1 MKLVRF
7 GAKGEERP
15 GILEDDGT
23 IRDLSGVTEDFAG
36 SAISC
41 DVIEKLK
48 TIDLKSLPE
57 AQKDVRLG
65 SPLARIGNFMCVGL
79 NYTNHAKE
87 SNLPIPA
94 EPILFNKAPNS
105 LSGPNDPVIR
115 PDNAHKLDWEVEL
128 AIVIGRPAYRVSRED
143 ALNHVAGYAIC
154 NDVSE
159 RSWQAEGTG
168 QWVKGKSAPTF
179 GPLGPWLLT
188 ADEVPDPQAL
198 DLKLELNGKVMQ
210 SGSTA
215 DMIFP
220 VDEII
225 AFTSQFMKLEPGDVI
240 TTGTP
245 AGVGMGFNPQVWL
258 QAGDEMRL
266 SVTGLGEQRQTVQAG

>member
-266 SVTGLGEQRQTVQAG
+266 SVTGLGEQHQTVQAG

>member
-7 GAKGEERP
+7 GAEGQERP
-15 GILEDDGT
+15 GILQDNGT
-23 IRDLSGVTEDFAG
+23 IRDLSGVVEDFAG

-48 TIDLKSLPE
+48 TIDLDGLPE
-57 AQKDVRLG
+57 ADKGVRLG
-65 SPLARIGNFMCVGL
+65 SPLASIGNFICVGL

-105 LSGPNDPVIR
+105 LNGPNDPVIK
-115 PDNAHKLDWEVEL
+115 PDNANKLDWEVEL
-128 AIVIGRPAYRVSRED
+128 AVVIGRPAYRVSRAD
-143 ALNHVAGYAIC
+143 ALSYVAGYAIC

-179 GPLGPWLLT
+179 GPLGPWLVS
-188 ADEVPDPQAL
+188 ADEIPDPQAL
-198 DLKLELNGKVMQ
+198 DLTLELNGKVMQ
-210 SGSTA
+210 SGSSA

-220 VDEII
+220 IDEII

-245 AGVGMGFNPQVWL
+245 AGVGMGFKPQIWL

-266 SVTGLGEQRQTVQAG
+266 TVTGLGEQRQTVQAG

>member
-7 GAKGEERP
+7 GAIGQERP
-15 GILEDDGT
+15 GILEDNGT
-23 IRDLSGVTEDFAG
+23 IRDLSGVVEDFAG

-48 TIDLKSLPE
+48 TLDLKSLPE
-57 AQKDVRLG
+57 ADRDARLG
-65 SPLARIGNFMCVGL
+65 SPLARIGNFICVGL

-105 LSGPNDPVIR
+105 LNGPNDPVIK
-115 PDNAHKLDWEVEL
+115 PDNANKLDWEVEL
-128 AIVIGRPAYRVSRED
+128 AVIIGRPAYRVSRAD
-143 ALNHVAGYAIC
+143 ALKHVAGYAIC

-179 GPLGPWLLT
+179 GPLGPWLVT
-188 ADEVPDPQAL
+188 ADDIPDPQVL
-198 DLKLELNGKVMQ
+198 DLTLKLNGKVMQ
-210 SGSTA
+210 SGSSA
-215 DMIFP
+215 DMIFAI
-220 VDEII
+220 DEII
-225 AFTSQFMKLEPGDVI
+225 AFTSQFMRLEPGDVI

-245 AGVGMGFNPQVWL
+245 AGVGMGFNPQIWL
-258 QAGDEMRL
+258 KAGDEMQL

>member
-7 GAKGEERP
+7 GTKSQERP
-15 GILEDDGT
+15 GILQNNGT
-23 IRDLSGVTEDFAG
+23 IRDLSGVVEDFAG

-48 TIDLKSLPE
+48 AIDLNTLPE
-57 AQKDVRLG
+57 AEKGSRLG
-65 SPLARIGNFMCVGL
+65 SPLASIGNFICVGL

-105 LSGPNDPVIR
+105 LNGPNDPVIK
-115 PDNAHKLDWEVEL
+115 PGNANKLDWEVEL
-128 AIVIGRPAYRVSRED
+128 AVVIGRPAYRVSRVD
-143 ALNHVAGYAIC
+143 ALGYVAGYTIC

-159 RSWQAEGTG
+159 RGWQAEGTG

-179 GPLGPWLLT
+179 GPLGPWLVS
-188 ADEVPDPQAL
+188 ADEIPDPQAL
-198 DLKLELNGKVMQ
+198 DLTLELNGKVMQ
-210 SGSTA
+210 SGSSA

-220 VDEII
+220 IDEII

-245 AGVGMGFNPQVWL
+245 AGVGMGFKPQIWL

-266 SVTGLGEQRQTVQAG
+266 TVTGLGEQRQTVQAG

>member
-7 GAKGEERP
+7 GAKGRERP

>member
-7 GAKGEERP
+7 GAKGQEKP
-15 GILEDDGT
+15 GVITDDGT
-23 IRDLSGVTEDFAG
+23 VRDLSAVTADFAG
-36 SAISC
+36 ASISC
-41 DVIEKLK
+41 DAIEKLK
-48 TIDLKSLPE
+48 SLDLTALPE
-57 AQKDVRLG
+57 VEKGVRQG
-65 SPLARIGNFMCVGL
+65 APLASIGNFLCVGL
-79 NYTNHAKE
+79 NYTNHARE

-94 EPILFNKAPNS
+94 EPILFNKAPS
-105 LSGPNDPVIR
+105 CLSGPCDPVVR
-115 PDNAHKLDWEVEL
+115 AADADKLDWEVEL
-128 AIVIGRPAYRVSRED
+128 AVVIGRPAYRIDRAE

-159 RSWQAEGTG
+159 RSWQIEGTG

-179 GPLGPWLLT
+179 GPLGPWLVT

-198 DLKLELNGKVMQ
+198 ELKLELNGKVMQ
-210 SGSTA
+210 SSSTA

-225 AFTSQFMKLEPGDVI
+225 AYTSRFMRLEPGDVI

-245 AGVGMGFNPQVWL
+245 EGVGMGWNPQVWL

-266 SVTGLGEQRQTVQAG
+266 TVSGLGEQRQTVTAG

>member
-7 GAKGEERP
+7 GAKGQERP

-36 SAISC
+36 AAISC

-48 TIDLKSLPE
+48 TIDVKSLPE
-57 AQKDVRLG
+57 AEKNVRLG

-128 AIVIGRPAYRVSRED
+128 AIVIGRPAYRVSRQD
-143 ALNHVAGYAIC
+143 ALHHVAGYAIC

>member
-7 GAKGEERP
+7 GPKDQERP
-15 GILEDDGT
+15 GILEDNGT
-23 IRDLSGVTEDFAG
+23 IRDLTGVVDDFAG
-36 SAISC
+36 AAISC
-41 DVIEKLK
+41 DIIEKLK
-48 TIDLKSLPE
+48 MLDLKNLPE
-57 AQKDVRLG
+57 AEKGVRLG
-65 SPLARIGNFMCVGL
+65 SPLAKIGNFICVGL

-94 EPILFNKAPNS
+94 EPILFNKAPSS
-105 LSGPNDPVIR
+105 LNGPYDPVIR
-115 PDNAHKLDWEVEL
+115 SANANKLDWEVEL
-128 AIVIGRPAYRVSRED
+128 AIVIGRPAHRVSRAD
-143 ALNHVAGYAIC
+143 AFSYVAGYAIC

-168 QWVKGKSAPTF
+168 QWVKGKSAPSF
-179 GPLGPWLLT
+179 GPLGPWLVS

-198 DLKLELNGKVMQ
+198 DLKLELNGKIMQ
-210 SGSTA
+210 NSSTA

-225 AFTSQFMKLEPGDVI
+225 AFTSQFMMLEPGDVI

-245 AGVGMGFNPQVWL
+245 EGVGMGFKPQIWL
-258 QAGDEMRL
+258 QAGDEMHL
-266 SVTGLGEQRQTVQAG
+266 TVTGLGEQRQTVQAG

>member
-7 GAKGEERP
+7 GARGEERP
-15 GILEDDGT
+15 GLLQDNGT
-23 IRDLSGVTEDFAG
+23 VRDLSGVVDDFSGA
-36 SAISC
+36 AISC
-41 DVIEKLK
+41 DIIEKLK
-48 TIDLKSLPE
+48 AIDPESLPE
-57 AQKDVRLG
+57 ADKDVRLG
-65 SPLARIGNFMCVGL
+65 SPLARIGNFICVGL
-79 NYTNHAKE
+79 NYINHAKE

-94 EPILFNKAPNS
+94 EPILFNKAPSS
-105 LSGPNDPVIR
+105 LSGPYDPVIK
-115 PDNAHKLDWEVEL
+115 PDGAKKLDWEVEL
-128 AIVIGRPAYRVSRED
+128 AIVIGRPAYQVKRAD
-143 ALNHVAGYAIC
+143 ALGYVAGYAIC

-179 GPLGPWLLT
+179 GPLGPWLVS

-198 DLKLELNGKVMQ
+198 ALRLELNGKVMQ
-210 SGSTA
+210 DSSTA
-215 DMIFP
+215 DMIFT

-225 AFTSQFMKLEPGDVI
+225 SFTSQFMKLEPGDVI

-245 AGVGMGFNPQVWL
+245 EGVGMGRKPQVWL

-266 SVTGLGEQRQTVQAG
+266 TVAGLGEQRQIVQAG

>member
-7 GAKGEERP
+7 GAAGQERP
-15 GILEDDGT
+15 GLLQDNGT
-23 IRDLSGVTEDFAG
+23 VRDLSGVVEDFSG
-36 SAISC
+36 TAISC
-41 DVIEKLK
+41 DIIEKLK
-48 TIDLKSLPE
+48 AIDPESLPV
-57 AQKDVRLG
+57 ADKDVRLG
-65 SPLARIGNFMCVGL
+65 SPLARIGNFICVGL

-105 LSGPNDPVIR
+105 LSGPNDPVIK
-115 PDNAHKLDWEVEL
+115 PDNANKLDWEVEL
-128 AIVIGRPAYRVSRED
+128 AVVIGRPAYRVSRAD
-143 ALNHVAGYAIC
+143 ALKYVAGYAIC

-179 GPLGPWLLT
+179 GPLGPWLVS

-198 DLKLELNGKVMQ
+198 ALRLELNGKVMQ
-210 SGSTA
+210 DSSTA
-215 DMIFP
+215 DMIFA

-245 AGVGMGFNPQVWL
+245 EGVGMGRKPQVWL

-266 SVTGLGEQRQTVQAG
+266 TVAGLGEQRQIVQAG

>member
-7 GAKGEERP
+7 GAEGQERP
-15 GILEDDGT
+15 GILQDNGT
-23 IRDLSGVTEDFAG
+23 IRDLSGVVEDFAG

-48 TIDLKSLPE
+48 TIDLDSLPE
-57 AQKDVRLG
+57 ADKGVRLG
-65 SPLARIGNFMCVGL
+65 SPLASIGNFICVGL

-105 LSGPNDPVIR
+105 LNGPNDPVIK
-115 PDNAHKLDWEVEL
+115 PDNANKLDWEVEL
-128 AIVIGRPAYRVSRED
+128 AVVIGRPAYRVSRAD
-143 ALNHVAGYAIC
+143 ALSYVAGYAIC

-179 GPLGPWLLT
+179 GPLGPWLVS
-188 ADEVPDPQAL
+188 ADEIPDPQVL
-198 DLKLELNGKVMQ
+198 DLTLELNGKVMQ
-210 SGSTA
+210 SGSSA

-220 VDEII
+220 IDEII

-245 AGVGMGFNPQVWL
+245 AGVGMGFKPQIWL

-266 SVTGLGEQRQTVQAG
+266 TVTGLGEQRQTVQAG

>member
-7 GAKGEERP
+7 GAKGQEKP
-15 GILEDDGT
+15 GVIKDDGT
-23 IRDLSGVTEDFAG
+23 IRDVSGVVSDFAG
-36 SAISC
+36 VSISC
-41 DVIEKLK
+41 EVIDK
-48 TIDLKSLPE
+48 LKSLDLNSLPIVDT
-57 AQKDVRLG
+57 DVRLG
-65 SPLARIGNFMCVGL
+65 APLAGVGNFLCVGL
-79 NYTNHAKE
+79 NYTNHARE

-94 EPILFNKAPNS
+94 EPILFNKAPS
-105 LSGPNDPVIR
+105 CLSGPCDPVVR
-115 PDNAHKLDWEVEL
+115 DADADKLDWEVEL
-128 AIVIGRPAYRVSRED
+128 AVVIGRPAYRIDRAD

-159 RSWQAEGTG
+159 RSWQTEGTG

-179 GPLGPWLLT
+179 GPLGPWLVT
-188 ADEVPDPQAL
+188 ADEIPDPQAL
-198 DLKLELNGKVMQ
+198 ELKLELNGKVMQ
-210 SGSTA
+210 SSSTA

-225 AFTSQFMKLEPGDVI
+225 AYTSRFMRLEPGDVI

-245 AGVGMGFNPQVWL
+245 EGVGMGWNPQVWL

-266 SVTGLGEQRQTVQAG
+266 TVSGLGEQRQTVTAG

>member
-143 ALNHVAGYAIC
+143 ALDHVAGYAIC

>member
-7 GAKGEERP
+7 GAKGQEKP
-15 GILEDDGT
+15 GVITDDGT
-23 IRDLSGVTEDFAG
+23 VRDLSAVTADFAG
-36 SAISC
+36 ASISC
-41 DVIEKLK
+41 DAIEKLK
-48 TIDLKSLPE
+48 SLDLTALPE
-57 AQKDVRLG
+57 VEKGVRQG
-65 SPLARIGNFMCVGL
+65 APLASIGNFLCVGL
-79 NYTNHAKE
+79 NYTNHARE

-94 EPILFNKAPNS
+94 EPILFNKAPS
-105 LSGPNDPVIR
+105 CLSGPCDPVVR
-115 PDNAHKLDWEVEL
+115 AADADKLDWEVEL
-128 AIVIGRPAYRVSRED
+128 AVVIGRPAYRIDRAD

-159 RSWQAEGTG
+159 RSWQIEGTG

-179 GPLGPWLLT
+179 GPLGPWLVT

-198 DLKLELNGKVMQ
+198 ELKLELNGKVMQ
-210 SGSTA
+210 SSSTA

-225 AFTSQFMKLEPGDVI
+225 AYTSRFMRLEPGDVI

-245 AGVGMGFNPQVWL
+245 EGVGMGWNPQVWL
-258 QAGDEMRL
+258 QTGDEMRL
-266 SVTGLGEQRQTVQAG
+266 TVSGLGEQRQTVTAG